1 MLHYTVSLYRNAYAG
16 LSRRMWLMAIAAFI
30 NRSGNMV
37 LPFLGLYAT
46 EKLGFSIVRAG
57 WLLSFYGIGAI
68 AGAYLGGWLT
78 DRIGFYRVQLWS
90 LFINGL
96 GLIGLMFLRDFWS
109 LAVGIFLLSV
119 VADAFRPANSAAI
132 AAYSEPE
139 TRVRSYALYR
149 LSINLGFAVGPAVG
163 GIISTYSY
171 NWLFIADGLTCIG
184 AVAFLYLALQRH
196 HAVVPVAKSEKK
208 ETLPPVLSAY
218 RDVNYGWFIA
228 LVFLFAT
235 GFFQLIS
242 TIPLFYKE
250 VYHLPKTTIG
260 ILMGANGLIIA
271 LVEMVLVYKLDGRV
285 KKLKAVA
292 LGALMVGASLLLFNL
307 FHGFSVLVISLIL
320 ITMGEMLSMSF
331 MSAYMMEQS
340 KPANR
345 GQYAALYTIAF
356 SLAHISAPLLG
367 TQLIHFSGYM
377 LLWYVMAGI
386 CLLSFLGFNWL
397 QRKTAGSSPE

>member
-1 MLHYTVSLYRNAYAG
+1 MLHHTVSLYRNAYSG

-57 WLLSFYGIGAI
+57 WLLSFYGAGAI

-90 LFINGL
+90 LLINGL
-96 GLIGLMFLRDFWS
+96 GLIGLMFLHNFWS

-149 LSINLGFAVGPAVG
+149 LSINLGFAIGPAVG
-163 GIISTYSY
+163 GIISSYSY
-171 NWLFIADGLTCIG
+171 DWLFVADGLTCVA
-184 AVAFLYLALQRH
+184 AVVFLHLALQHRNK
-196 HAVVPVAKSEKK
+196 VVKVAKKEK
-208 ETLPPVLSAY
+208 PVQTAPLVSAY
-218 RDVNYGWFIA
+218 RDVNYLWFIL

-242 TIPLFYKE
+242 TIPLYYKE

-260 ILMGANGLIIA
+260 ILMGTNGLIIA
-271 LVEMVLVYKLDGRV
+271 LVEMVLVYKLDGRI

-292 LGALMVGASLLLFNL
+292 WGALMVGASLLFFNL
-307 FHGFSVLVISLIL
+307 FHGFSVLIISLVL
-320 ITMGEMLSMSF
+320 ITLGEMLSMSF

-340 KPANR
+340 NPANR

-367 TQLIHFSGYM
+367 TQLIHFSGYT
-377 LLWYVMAGI
+377 LLWYVMAGL
-386 CLLSFLGFNWL
+386 CALTFWGFNRL
-397 QRKTAGSSPE
+397 QRKTATQLPQ